1 MLTDLFLLKCHG
13 LYHCVIAYLV
23 LAPCCYESWEI
34 GADLG
39 ERECILKSEY
49 FDINI
54 MQTYNLAFFSHSR
67 LRFICLTSN
76 KLDTFPEPNHNL
88 YLNKL
93 QELYLSANQLGD
105 DVIPKI
111 CLFQRLKILH
121 LAYNRLTE
129 IHDR

>member
-1 MLTDLFLLKCHG
+1 MFF
-13 LYHCVIAYLV
+13 
-23 LAPCCYESWEI
+23 I
-34 GADLG
+34 G
-39 ERECILKSEY
+39 
-49 FDINI
+49 
-54 MQTYNLAFFSHSR
+54 R

-76 KLDTFPEPNHNL
+76 RLDTVPEPNHNL

-93 QELYLSANQLGD
+93 QELYLSANQLED

-129 IHDR
+129 IHER